1 VTVVV
6 SLLTQPKPVQ
16 ELDGLVW
23 GMAAE
28 QPEPTPEERVWWRRP
43 KVLGAIALVL
53 VVILNIIFI

>member
-1 VTVVV
+1 M

-28 QPEPTPEERVWWRRP
+28 QPEPTPDERVWWRRP